1 MSQGNSSHEPDFHGN
16 TGNGAT
22 TQQPCGLQ
30 ALPIDKRGGN
40 NGNTS
45 LSIPIPPPIS
55 VADSKTPATGCHSQS
70 IENKALYLC
79 CHVATNFQNQTEE
92 YKEGATQSIGIC
104 NYVSFDGHAPSLA
117 GELLISDQRNPLLP
131 CLFHPPAITE
141 NCS

>member
-1 MSQGNSSHEPDFHGN
+1 MSQGNSSQEPDFHGN

-45 LSIPIPPPIS
+45 LSIPIPLPIS
-55 VADSKTPATGCHSQS
+55 VADSKTPATGCHFQS
-70 IENKALYLC
+70 IENKAFYLC

-92 YKEGATQSIGIC
+92 YKEGATQSIGIR
-104 NYVSFDGHAPSLA
+104 NSVPLGGHAPSLA
-117 GELLISDQRNPLLP
+117 GESSVLCQGTPLSVSSYAGN
-131 CLFHPPAITE
+131 H
-141 NCS
+141 

>member
-1 MSQGNSSHEPDFHGN
+1 MSQGNFSQEPDFHGN

-45 LSIPIPPPIS
+45 LSIPTPPPIS
-55 VADSKTPATGCHSQS
+55 VADSKTPATGCHFQS
-70 IENKALYLC
+70 IENKAFYLC

-92 YKEGATQSIGIC
+92 YKEGEMQSIGIR
-104 NYVSFDGHAPSLA
+104 NYAPFGGHAPALA
-117 GELLISDQRNPLLP
+117 GESSVLCQGTPLSVSSYAGN
-131 CLFHPPAITE
+131 H
-141 NCS
+141 